1 LKYSHIN
8 YAHYG
13 KLYPQNAERILTIDS
28 VTLVHPMYIH
38 LFQRLGRR
46 KQARKQ
52 TTRKIEKKHR
62 KNTYLASNLIIRQL
76 TNNLSHM
83 LTSVKKLL
91 LPYAAVHMCICHYQQ
106 RVPSCF
112 SSIIHQMRLYDLSLL
127 LSVQSH
133 IRCSRDVHIPH
144 FQDLHIY
151 CLSIVACL

>member
-1 LKYSHIN
+1 MKYSHIN

-62 KNTYLASNLIIRQL
+62 KKYLSSKQFN
-76 TNNLSHM
+76 
-83 LTSVKKLL
+83 
-91 LPYAAVHMCICHYQQ
+91 YQTADKQ
-106 RVPSCF
+106 P
-112 SSIIHQMRLYDLSLL
+112 
-127 LSVQSH
+127 QSYVDKCEE
-133 IRCSRDVHIPH
+133 I
-144 FQDLHIY
+144 
-151 CLSIVACL
+151 IVAVRNCTYK